1 MIDSSRED
9 QAQHEGCLAA
19 GISSWMRGE
28 NGPEAISASRV
39 VAETILMWR
48 AEWRANNKQE

>member
-1 MIDSSRED
+1 MIDSARVD

-19 GISSWMRGE
+19 GITEWMRGE
-28 NGPEAISASRV
+28 SGPDAIAASRV
-39 VAETILMWR
+39 VAETIIMWR